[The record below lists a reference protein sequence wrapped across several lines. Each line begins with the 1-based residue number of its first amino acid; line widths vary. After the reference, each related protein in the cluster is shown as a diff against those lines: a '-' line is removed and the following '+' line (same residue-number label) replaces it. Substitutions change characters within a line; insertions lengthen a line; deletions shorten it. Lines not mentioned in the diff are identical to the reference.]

1 MDAYIQSSK
10 YFQIQFEDK
19 LYEHIHRG
27 KISIMMVNDINRRTE
42 IKEDS
47 EDEDDYEVNVQFKSE
62 GCYGYGYD

>member
-1 MDAYIQSSK
+1 MHNYKVRYSS
-10 YFQIQFEDK
+10 QIEFEVK
-19 LYEHIHRG
+19 PYEHIHND

-47 EDEDDYEVNVQFKSE
+47 EDEDDYEVNVPFEIE